1 MKYLVEK
8 KTVTV
13 YVTFHVLLREL
24 VQSLIRLRSK
34 FTIIYQYMFTVYYM
48 YYLNS
53 VRSEFNTRLFLPVAR
68 KPVFE
73 EFDKARF
80 IPACSATETS

>member
-1 MKYLVEK
+1 MKCIYLVEK

-34 FTIIYQYMFTVYYM
+34 FTSIYQFMFNVY

-53 VRSEFNTRLFLPVAR
+53 VRSEFNTKLFLPVAR
-68 KPVFE
+68 KIVFGV
-73 EFDKARF
+73 FDKARF